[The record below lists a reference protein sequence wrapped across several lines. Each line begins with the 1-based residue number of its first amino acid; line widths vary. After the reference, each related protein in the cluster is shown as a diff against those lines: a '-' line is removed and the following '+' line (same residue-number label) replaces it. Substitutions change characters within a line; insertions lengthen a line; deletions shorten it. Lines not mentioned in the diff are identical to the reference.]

1 MNTRK
6 GFTLI
11 EMMVAVVIFSLAIA
25 VIYKTF
31 STGLKVWER
40 GSETMAVFQDGKRV
54 LGIVSKD
61 IRSTF
66 ISPLGNEYNLF
77 VGEDKKEGEIDA
89 DKIIFF
95 TLGEP
100 NLIPKGKDVGLRKVE
115 YCLEKKDKEYT
126 LYRKA
131 TPSLGQLV
139 LGEET
144 IDPLLIGM
152 EGLNFEYYSKGE
164 WKKEWKPSKTVP
176 SRVKICLK
184 LKEETGEPRTFATT
198 VEIPAASEETE
209 KE

>member
-1 MNTRK
+1 MKTRK
-6 GFTLI
+6 GFTLV

-40 GSETMAVFQDGKRV
+40 GSESMAVFQDGKRV
-54 LGIVSKD
+54 LDIISKD

-66 ISPLGNEYNLF
+66 IPSLGNEDSLF

-100 NLIPKGKDVGLRKVE
+100 NVISKKKDIGLCRVE
-115 YCLEKKDKEYT
+115 YYLEKKESEYT
-126 LYRKA
+126 LYRKE

-144 IDPLLIGM
+144 VDPLLIGV
-152 EGLNFEYYSKGE
+152 ESLSFEYYSKGE
-164 WKKEWKPSKTVP
+164 WKKEWKSSKTVP
-176 SRVKICLK
+176 TRVKICLK
-184 LKEETGEPRTFATT
+184 LKEETGEPLSFATT
-198 VEIPAASEETE
+198 AEVSVASEETE

>member
-1 MNTRK
+1 MKTRK
-6 GFTLI
+6 GFTLV
-11 EMMVAVVIFSLAIA
+11 EVMVAVVIFSLAIA

-40 GSETMAVFQDGKRV
+40 GSESMAVFQDGKRV
-54 LGIVSKD
+54 LDVISKD

-66 ISPLGNEYNLF
+66 IPPLGNEDSLF

-89 DKIIFF
+89 DKISFF

-100 NLIPKGKDVGLRKVE
+100 NLISKGKDIGLRKIE
-115 YCLEKKDKEYT
+115 YYLEKKDKEYT
-126 LYRKA
+126 LYRKE
-131 TPSLGQLV
+131 TPSLGRLV

-144 IDPLLIGM
+144 VDPLLIGV
-152 EGLNFEYYSKGE
+152 ENLNFEYYSKGE

-184 LKEETGEPRTFATT
+184 LKEETGEPHTFATT
-198 VEIPAASEETE
+198 VEVPVASEETE